1 MIKARLR
8 LRKKRG
14 KQFTNIRRDKQ
25 TIRRIKQ
32 QKKRH
37 KSGDTKKL
45 IYEDDIR
52 SKTGLVKSKKN
63 IYIFMYLQAEIK
75 KNVIPLKE

>member
-1 MIKARLR
+1 MIKVRLR

-32 QKKRH
+32 QKR
-37 KSGDTKKL
+37 
-45 IYEDDIR
+45 DI
-52 SKTGLVKSKKN
+52 KTGAQK
-63 IYIFMYLQAEIK
+63 I
-75 KNVIPLKE
+75 